1 MEKEINLDLINKKKQ
16 FLIDE
21 LGYNKFEQSLTALDE
36 LSEKYSL
43 KPYQIISLAEY
54 HRFVTLLPS
63 V

>member
-1 MEKEINLDLINKKKQ
+1 MEKETNLDLINKKKQ

-21 LGYNKFEQSLTALDE
+21 LGHNKFEQSLTALDE
-36 LSEKYSL
+36 LSKKYSL
-43 KPYQIISLAEY
+43 KPYQIIALSEY

>member
-1 MEKEINLDLINKKKQ
+1 MDKERNLDLINKKKQ

-21 LGYNKFEQSLTALDE
+21 LGQGKFEKSLTALDE
-36 LSEKYSL
+36 LCEKYSL
-43 KPYQIISLAEY
+43 KTYQIISIAEY